1 MFQMQEISVACK
13 SAGHKWELH
22 SQDTGPPWQGRVAA
36 AACLGDPT
44 GSARTVLT
52 TAILTALLRFS
63 EAASFLISDEKN
75 ALGVLWCR

>member
-13 SAGHKWELH
+13 SASQKWELH

-52 TAILTALLRFS
+52 LWGCCGV
-63 EAASFLISDEKN
+63 DEKSMFVSMIH
-75 ALGVLWCR
+75 LLK